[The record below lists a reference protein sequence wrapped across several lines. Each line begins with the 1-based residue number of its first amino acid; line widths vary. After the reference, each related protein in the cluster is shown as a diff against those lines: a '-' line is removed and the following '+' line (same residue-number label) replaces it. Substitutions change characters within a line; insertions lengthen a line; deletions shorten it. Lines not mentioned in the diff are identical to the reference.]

1 MIFSL
6 LVQESAV
13 GRQSSHA
20 AYRFASALLADG
32 HTLFRVFFFADGVH
46 NATRLNCPASGETD
60 LPQQWQQLAADHSID
75 LVACVSSALRRGII
89 DSTEA
94 TRHAKGDSS
103 LRDGFELSGLG
114 QLVEACICSDRVLSF
129 GG

>member
-20 AYRFASALLADG
+20 AYRFACALLARG
-32 HTLFRVFFFADGVH
+32 HTLSRVFFFADGVH
-46 NATRLNCPASGETD
+46 NSTALNCAASGEAD
-60 LPQQWQQLAADHSID
+60 LPALWRQLAAEHGVD
-75 LVACVSSALRRGII
+75 LVSCVSSALRRGIV
-89 DSTEA
+89 DEREA
-94 TRHAKGDSS
+94 ARHALGAAS
-103 LRDGFELSGLG
+103 LRQGFELSGLG
-114 QLVEACICSDRVLSF
+114 QLVEASIRSDRVLDF

>member
-20 AYRFASALLADG
+20 AYRFACALLARG
-32 HTLFRVFFFADGVH
+32 HTLYRVFFFADGVH
-46 NATRLNCPASGETD
+46 NSTALNCAASGEAD
-60 LPQQWQQLAADHSID
+60 LPALWRQLAAEHGVD
-75 LVACVSSALRRGII
+75 LVSCVSSALRRGIV
-89 DSTEA
+89 DEREA
-94 TRHAKGDSS
+94 ARHALGAAS
-103 LRDGFELSGLG
+103 LRQGFELSGLG
-114 QLVEACICSDRVLSF
+114 QLVEASIRSDRVLDF

>member
-20 AYRFASALLADG
+20 AYRFACALLARG
-32 HTLFRVFFFADGVH
+32 HTLYRVFFFADGVH
-46 NATRLNCPASGETD
+46 NSSALNYAASGEAD
-60 LPQQWQQLAADHSID
+60 LPALWQQLATEHGVD
-75 LVACVSSALRRGII
+75 LVSCVSSAPRRGIV
-89 DSTEA
+89 DEREA
-94 TRHAKGDSS
+94 ARHALGAAS
-103 LRDGFELSGLG
+103 LRQGFELSGLG
-114 QLVEACICSDRVLSF
+114 QLVEASIRSDRVLDF